1 LAKKELFLSLDQA
14 RDPTDEANVLFVYP
28 LTEIGK
34 RQTLKWWGFL
44 GPVRQVKVG
53 KSWKKSGNFAP
64 FSMKNDPL
72 MIKGPASLL
81 CWRLDGELEL
91 PMKDNAVNGC
101 ARLFPCLDSRGGYVR
116 KTNILGK

>member
-53 KSWKKSGNFAP
+53 KSWKKSGNFV
-64 FSMKNDPL
+64 PL
-72 MIKGPASLL
+72 LNEERSFDDQRAGFVALL
-81 CWRLDGELEL
+81 EAGWRTGTLDERQRRQRVRSPL
-91 PMKDNAVNGC
+91 PLP
-101 ARLFPCLDSRGGYVR
+101 RQQGGYVR